1 MSGFPWPLD
10 GVQRFFEDMWNW
22 ISSAAYSA
30 ASWVAQH
37 VFDPLKN
44 WFAGI
49 WDSVYKA
56 AKEGFD
62 LTETVLKGVAEP
74 WKTVARFFLMPFAFA
89 YTFLKPLIN
98 SVYTALS
105 PVINSIK
112 TAIDQVG
119 TAVYNA
125 LPQPLKDFIGW
136 LGELGKALWTGLS
149 NFIKDP
155 IGTLKAGFDSVT
167 SGVTSF
173 VTTVWNNLSSAVAG
187 ITTTISGGL
196 GSLWTNFTGFLTRF
210 WNDVSAGV
218 NMVGQAVSGAV
229 GTIGSW
235 VSGALAGVAK
245 ALGDGLKGA
254 LDYLWTGL
262 QAGATAVAGFLD
274 RNVLTPIMNGLN
286 WIRDSIFDILKGLWS
301 SIQSFFGGH
310 SPISPEEAAGWTV
323 PLLIVGAGAGFGV
336 SVMGAVGS
344 LKVLGSGVEARA
356 VTDFL
361 QSAFALGD
369 MSRSIIMPIINA
381 AYSTPIQYY
390 YNSVYRPHIVDTRT
404 ADQMLFEGHIGEDQW
419 RQVYAYQGWKPGD
432 IDAWYKTMWNEPNQ
446 RTLITMLEDPDVPE
460 DWIRLKLK
468 ENGFIGED
476 ADRLLE
482 YGHRKV
488 ISSERL
494 ALATQIEKDFV
505 DGVINASEFAGD
517 LGALRFTDAE
527 IAYRVTKGQMVKDR
541 NIRRA
546 ALKEQEEKDKAAEN
560 AAKAAKAE
568 ADKAAAAAK
577 IKAKKL
583 SESDLTEEMKLG
595 LRGPEKYIADL
606 VALGYPEDLAR
617 RKYAVE
623 STARPLSPGE
633 LERRRAVV
641 EDKITKT
648 RRRFEF
654 ILARHD
660 LQTGFMVDM
669 IEYLISLEKPPET
682 RIATLSAQLALA
694 ADEKQLIIRQR
705 DEELADLEGELTL
718 VGGAAA

>member
-1 MSGFPWPLD
+1 MSGWPWPLD
-10 GVQRFFEDMWNW
+10 GVQMWFEDLWNYISRAAVNAVSVVQTW
-22 ISSAAYSA
+22 VNNAVSSIGSTISSGLNNFLIQ
-30 ASWVAQH
+30 VR
-37 VFDPLKN
+37 
-44 WFAGI
+44 G
-49 WDSVYKA
+49 
-56 AKEGFD
+56 GF
-62 LTETVLKGVAEP
+62 
-74 WKTVARFFLMPFAFA
+74 
-89 YTFLKPLIN
+89 
-98 SVYTALS
+98 S
-105 PVINSIK
+105 
-112 TAIDQVG
+112 
-119 TAVYNA
+119 
-125 LPQPLKDFIGW
+125 
-136 LGELGKALWTGLS
+136 
-149 NFIKDP
+149 
-155 IGTLKAGFDSVT
+155 
-167 SGVTSF
+167 
-173 VTTVWNNLSSAVAG
+173 
-187 ITTTISGGL
+187 
-196 GSLWTNFTGFLTRF
+196 SLWTQFVSWGTNLWNSIQAAANNIALSVNGIFSSISAWVTQGLSGLWVNILGAWGNFTNWVNQGINNLGVMLSSGFANLSATVNSGLGGLWINVSGFLTRF
-210 WNDVSAGV
+210 WNDVSASV
-218 NMVGQAVSGAV
+218 NAVGNAVGGAV
-229 GTIGSW
+229 NTIGTW
-235 VSGALAGVAK
+235 VSDALAGVAK

-262 QAGATAVAGFLD
+262 KAGATAIAGFLD

-310 SPISPEEAAGWTV
+310 SPITPEEAAGWTV

-432 IDAWYKTMWNEPNQ
+432 IEAWYKTMWNEPNQ

-476 ADRLLE
+476 ADRLIE

-488 ISSERL
+488 ISAERL

-546 ALKEQEEKDKAAEN
+546 ILKEQEEKDKAAEN

-568 ADKAAAAAK
+568 VDKAAAAAK

-595 LRGPEKYIADL
+595 LRTPEKYIADL
-606 VALGYPEDLAR
+606 VASGYPEDLAK

-623 STARPLSPGE
+623 STSKPLTAGE

-641 EDKITKT
+641 EDRITKT
-648 RRRFEF
+648 RRRYEF

-660 LQTGFMVDM
+660 LQTGYMAD
-669 IEYLISLEKPPET
+669 IIDYLISLEAPPET
-682 RIATLSAQLALA
+682 RIVMMQAQLAKA